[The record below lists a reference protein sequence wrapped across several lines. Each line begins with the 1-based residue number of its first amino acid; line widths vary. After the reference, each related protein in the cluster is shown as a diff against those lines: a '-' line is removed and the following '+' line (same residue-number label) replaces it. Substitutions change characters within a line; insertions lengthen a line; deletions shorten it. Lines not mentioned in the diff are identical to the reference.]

1 MTIMSALKKIITLV
15 VFILLLFLFEG
26 CTGWVRAF
34 DGQLDLIVMF
44 IKYLF
49 VSILIFRYKKRFSK
63 IFITAFC
70 LMWVMLIFY
79 IAPPLK
85 EISRHPLSSVFFSF
99 PNILSAC
106 LGVYAGYVFEIKKS
120 RMKSVIFSLVVILL
134 CTGFYF
140 NNAYY
145 YDFIFHTNFN
155 PKEKIDAQNDIYSL
169 FDADSTEV
177 VLDKHKYTV
186 MDFWHTSCYVCFEK
200 FPAFEKLYEQ
210 YKDHPELQFYAV
222 NKPLRSDTF
231 DIFKRT
237 EKYTFPS
244 VKGSENIAE
253 VFDVRIYP
261 TVVIVRDDQIL
272 HSGSVETAERYI
284 RKHVR

>member
-1 MTIMSALKKIITLV
+1 MSALKKIITLV

-26 CTGWVRAF
+26 CTGWVRKFYMQF
-34 DGQLDLIVMF
+34 DIIVMF
-44 IKYLF
+44 VKYLF
-49 VSILIFRYKKRFSK
+49 VSILIFKYKKRFSK

-85 EISRHPLSSVFFSF
+85 EISQHPLSSVFFSF

-106 LGVYAGYVFEIKKS
+106 FGVYAGYVFEIKKS
-120 RMKSVIFSLVVILL
+120 RMKSVIFSVVVILL
-134 CTGFYF
+134 CIGFYF

-145 YDFIFHTNFN
+145 YDLIFYTNFN
-155 PKEKIDAQNDIYSL
+155 PKEKIDAQKDIYSL
-169 FDADSTEV
+169 FDTDGTEV

-186 MDFWHTSCYVCFEK
+186 MDFWHTSCYACFEK
-200 FPAFEKLYEQ
+200 FPDFEKLYEQ

-244 VKGSENIAE
+244 VRGSENIAE

-261 TVVIVRDDQIL
+261 TVVIVKDNQIL
-272 HSGSVETAERYI
+272 HNGSVETAERYI
-284 RKHVR
+284 RKYVR

>member
-1 MTIMSALKKIITLV
+1 MNNLADLKKIITLI
-15 VFILLLFLFEG
+15 VFILLLLLFEG
-26 CTGWVRAF
+26 TTGWVRKF
-34 DGQLDLIVMF
+34 YMQYDIIVMF
-44 IKYLF
+44 IKYLL
-49 VSILIFRYKKRFSK
+49 VSILVFKYKKRFTK

-70 LMWVMLIFY
+70 LMWVVLIAY

-85 EISRHPLSSVFFSF
+85 EIDQHPLLSVFFSF

-106 LGVYAGYVFEIKKS
+106 LGVYAGYVFEIKKN
-120 RMKSVIFSLVVILL
+120 KIKGAIFSFVVILL
-134 CTGFYF
+134 CIGFSF
-140 NNAYY
+140 NNTYY
-145 YDFIFHTNFN
+145 YHFISHTNFC
-155 PKEKIDAQNDIYSL
+155 PKEKIDAQKDIYSL
-169 FDADSTEV
+169 HDADSREII
-177 VLDKHKYTV
+177 LDKHKYTV
-186 MDFWHTSCYVCFEK
+186 MDFWHTSCYACFEK

-244 VKGSENIAE
+244 VRGSGNIAE
-253 VFDVRIYP
+253 VFDVRVYP
-261 TVVIVRDDQIL
+261 TVVIVKDNRIL
-272 HSGSVETAERYI
+272 HSGSVESAEKYI